1 MLNNPEIFEKLFSG
15 KKIPDRIQ
23 EILSRISFSEK
34 DLLRSS
40 PSKLTPPFSLHG
52 MREMLEIV
60 KSELAGGGIIH
71 TKSDNSG
78 DSIVARALF
87 SEIFKKNRRQIQSI
101 PADQEGLY
109 PLLDLSDREGIRFL
123 KTEET
128 PSVFLPT
135 ASDSSQYAIT
145 GLIFKLGQAR
155 ELSEEK
161 DFGKQYVAFD
171 LETTGKNYRSD
182 EIIEIGAVKIQDGK
196 LGEEFNALVKP
207 SHPISAE
214 ITDLTGITNDD
225 VKESP
230 PIQEVLPSFM
240 DFIGDSVL
248 VAHNVDF
255 DYPFLRH
262 ALKKSLGRSLHN
274 DTYCTLVQARSRMP
288 GQSHRLG
295 AVAEALGVEL
305 KDWHRASADAKAAGL
320 IFLHFMEEDNAPR
333 RFSYFQK
340 FVARAC
346 LGTLSAGLPLSG
358 DNAIFFRY
366 GLPEIIFSFNDGEK
380 YFQKHPEK
388 KDETDDEPAADL
400 NSWRRKKRA
409 RAVYRVLEL
418 SFGAVLNR
426 RDAENAEK
434 D

>member
-1 MLNNPEIFEKLFSG
+1 MTSNHSIFERLFPHN
-15 KKIPDRIQ
+15 KIPDRIL
-23 EILSRISFSEK
+23 EILSGISFSETDILK
-34 DLLRSS
+34 AS
-40 PSKLTPPFSLHG
+40 PSKLTPPFSISG
-52 MREMLEIV
+52 MRDILEGV
-60 KSELAGGGIIH
+60 NRDLSGGETIH
-71 TKSDNSG
+71 LRTDNSG

-87 SEIFKKNRRQIQSI
+87 SAIFKKSRRQLQSI
-101 PADQEGLY
+101 PASRQDLY
-109 PLLDLSDREGIRFL
+109 PLLDLSAAEGIRYF
-123 KTEET
+123 KSKET
-128 PSVFLPT
+128 PSILLPA

-145 GLIFKLGQAR
+145 GLVFKLGAAR

-171 LETTGKNYRSD
+171 LETTGKYYRSD
-182 EIIEIGAVKIQDGK
+182 EIIEIGAVKIKDGE

-207 SHPISAE
+207 SGSISSE
-214 ITDLTGITNDD
+214 ITELTGITNDK
-225 VKESP
+225 VKDSP

-255 DYPFLRH
+255 DYPFLGH
-262 ALKKSLGRSLHN
+262 ALKKSLGRTLNN

-295 AVAEALGVEL
+295 AVAESLGVDL
-305 KDWHRASADAKAAGL
+305 KDWHRASADAKAAGM

-340 FVARAC
+340 YIARAG
-346 LGTLSAGLPLSG
+346 LGTLSAGLPLRG

-366 GLPEIIFSFNDGEK
+366 GLPEVIFSFTDGEK

-388 KDETDDEPAADL
+388 EEETDIDPAADL

-409 RAVYRVLEL
+409 RAVYRILE
-418 SFGAVLNR
+418 R
-426 RDAENAEK
+426 
-434 D
+434 